1 MKRGKKLLINI
12 SIIIVILLIEYYF
25 GGYYISKEQC
35 IKDTLRG
42 LYSYETEKIMEC
54 KYRNRSVTLMA
65 DLEQR
70 TYSIV
75 GVRKNGFLYHT
86 DDCFTGYPIKDENS
100 FDILGGYD
108 EDVGTFICVYRNDK
122 TITKVTL
129 DMGTGNVITLDDW
142 EQDFTGYL
150 HNEDNILRENIY
162 RAYNVSGELVEERA
176 W

>member
-86 DDCFTGYPIKDENS
+86 DDCFTGYPIKDDDS
-100 FDILGGYD
+100 FDILGAYD

-162 RAYNVSGELVEERA
+162 RAYNVSGELVEERV